1 MGVTNIPANVNRNRL
16 LWPLSKSSA
25 ISPLLRK
32 QQTSIKSARGL
43 TSFHWDRASWA
54 DNTSLAFVLS
64 SVIPRC
70 MQQLFLCL
78 LWNRAFFIKGEKR
91 LWKIAGI
98 FISFRFAKKKRLWN
112 IPVPFVSDI
121 PKKKMKERLV
131 SQLYGAYCL
140 WFYFVLF
147 GVKATSFP
155 GSELD
160 FQTRLDRSRSIQSIR
175 DSILRRLGRPL
186 ETMRNT
192 SPKTPNVTLPA
203 TETETNTGFVSEIE
217 EIISFSEPVGE

>member
-54 DNTSLAFVLS
+54 YNTSLAFVLS

-70 MQQLFLCL
+70 MQQLFFCL
-78 LWNRAFFIKGEKR
+78 LWNRAYFIKGEKR

-98 FISFRFAKKKRLWN
+98 FISFRFAKKKDSEIFQYLLLAT
-112 IPVPFVSDI
+112 FL
-121 PKKKMKERLV
+121 KKKMKERLV

>member
-1 MGVTNIPANVNRNRL
+1 MHKQIFIFFWVTNIPANVNRNRL

-78 LWNRAFFIKGEKR
+78 LWNRAYFIKGEKR

-98 FISFRFAKKKRLWN
+98 FISFRFAKKKDSEIFQYPLLAT
-112 IPVPFVSDI
+112 FL
-121 PKKKMKERLV
+121 KKKWKRDPCPRCTGRTAFGFISSCSV
-131 SQLYGAYCL
+131 SRRR
-140 WFYFVLF
+140 V
-147 GVKATSFP
+147 FP
-155 GSELD
+155 EV
-160 FQTRLDRSRSIQSIR
+160 
-175 DSILRRLGRPL
+175 
-186 ETMRNT
+186 N
-192 SPKTPNVTLPA
+192 
-203 TETETNTGFVSEIE
+203 
-217 EIISFSEPVGE
+217 

>member
-70 MQQLFLCL
+70 MQQLFFCL
-78 LWNRAFFIKGEKR
+78 LWNRAYFIKGEKR

-121 PKKKMKERLV
+121 PKKKNERETRVPVVRGVLP
-131 SQLYGAYCL
+131 L
-140 WFYFVLF
+140 VLF
-147 GVKATSFP
+147 RHVRCQGDEFSRKW
-155 GSELD
+155 
-160 FQTRLDRSRSIQSIR
+160 TR
-175 DSILRRLGRPL
+175 
-186 ETMRNT
+186 
-192 SPKTPNVTLPA
+192 
-203 TETETNTGFVSEIE
+203 
-217 EIISFSEPVGE
+217 FSNKVGQKS

>member
-112 IPVPFVSDI
+112 IPVPLVSDI
-121 PKKKMKERLV
+121 PKKKNERETGVPVVRGVLP
-131 SQLYGAYCL
+131 L
-140 WFYFVLF
+140 VLF
-147 GVKATSFP
+147 RPVRCQGDEFSRKW
-155 GSELD
+155 
-160 FQTRLDRSRSIQSIR
+160 TR
-175 DSILRRLGRPL
+175 
-186 ETMRNT
+186 
-192 SPKTPNVTLPA
+192 
-203 TETETNTGFVSEIE
+203 
-217 EIISFSEPVGE
+217 FSNKVGQKS

>member
-43 TSFHWDRASWA
+43 TSFHWDRAGWA

-98 FISFRFAKKKRLWN
+98 FISFRFAKKKKDSEIFQYLLLAT
-112 IPVPFVSDI
+112 FL
-121 PKKKMKERLV
+121 KKKNERETRVPVVRGVLP
-131 SQLYGAYCL
+131 L
-140 WFYFVLF
+140 VLF
-147 GVKATSFP
+147 RHVRCQGDEFSRKW
-155 GSELD
+155 
-160 FQTRLDRSRSIQSIR
+160 TR
-175 DSILRRLGRPL
+175 
-186 ETMRNT
+186 
-192 SPKTPNVTLPA
+192 
-203 TETETNTGFVSEIE
+203 
-217 EIISFSEPVGE
+217 FSNKVGQKS

>member
-70 MQQLFLCL
+70 MQQLFFCL
-78 LWNRAFFIKGEKR
+78 LWNRAYFIKGEKR

-98 FISFRFAKKKRLWN
+98 FISFRFAKKKKDSEIFQYLLLAT
-112 IPVPFVSDI
+112 FL
-121 PKKKMKERLV
+121 KKKNERETRVPVVRGVLP
-131 SQLYGAYCL
+131 L
-140 WFYFVLF
+140 VLF
-147 GVKATSFP
+147 RPVRCQGDEFSRKW
-155 GSELD
+155 
-160 FQTRLDRSRSIQSIR
+160 TR
-175 DSILRRLGRPL
+175 
-186 ETMRNT
+186 
-192 SPKTPNVTLPA
+192 
-203 TETETNTGFVSEIE
+203 
-217 EIISFSEPVGE
+217 FSNKVGQKS

>member
-1 MGVTNIPANVNRNRL
+1 MHKQIFIFFLVTNIPANVNRNRL

-78 LWNRAFFIKGEKR
+78 LWNRAYFIKGKKR

-112 IPVPFVSDI
+112 IPVPLVSDI
-121 PKKKMKERLV
+121 PKKKNERETRVPVIRGVLP
-131 SQLYGAYCL
+131 L
-140 WFYFVLF
+140 VLF
-147 GVKATSFP
+147 RPVRCQGDEFSRKW
-155 GSELD
+155 
-160 FQTRLDRSRSIQSIR
+160 TR
-175 DSILRRLGRPL
+175 
-186 ETMRNT
+186 
-192 SPKTPNVTLPA
+192 
-203 TETETNTGFVSEIE
+203 
-217 EIISFSEPVGE
+217 FSNKVGQKS

>member
-1 MGVTNIPANVNRNRL
+1 
-16 LWPLSKSSA
+16 
-25 ISPLLRK
+25 
-32 QQTSIKSARGL
+32 
-43 TSFHWDRASWA
+43 
-54 DNTSLAFVLS
+54 
-64 SVIPRC
+64 
-70 MQQLFLCL
+70 
-78 LWNRAFFIKGEKR
+78 
-91 LWKIAGI
+91 
-98 FISFRFAKKKRLWN
+98 
-112 IPVPFVSDI
+112 
-121 PKKKMKERLV
+121 MKERSV
-131 SQLYGAYCL
+131 SQFGL

-203 TETETNTGFVSEIE
+203 TETETDTGFVSEIE

>member
-1 MGVTNIPANVNRNRL
+1 MHKQIFIFFWVTNIPANVNRNRL

-78 LWNRAFFIKGEKR
+78 LWNRAFYIKGEKR

-112 IPVPFVSDI
+112 IPVPLVSDI
-121 PKKKMKERLV
+121 PKKNERETRVPDVRSVLP
-131 SQLYGAYCL
+131 L
-140 WFYFVLF
+140 VLF
-147 GVKATSFP
+147 RPVRCQGDEFSRKW
-155 GSELD
+155 
-160 FQTRLDRSRSIQSIR
+160 TR
-175 DSILRRLGRPL
+175 
-186 ETMRNT
+186 
-192 SPKTPNVTLPA
+192 
-203 TETETNTGFVSEIE
+203 
-217 EIISFSEPVGE
+217 FSNKVGQKS